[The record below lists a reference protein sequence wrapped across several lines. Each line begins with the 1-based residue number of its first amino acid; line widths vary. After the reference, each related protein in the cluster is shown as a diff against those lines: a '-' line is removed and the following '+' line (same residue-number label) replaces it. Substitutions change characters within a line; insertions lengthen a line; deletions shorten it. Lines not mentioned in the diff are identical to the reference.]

1 MKFGRKN
8 KRHFKLK
15 YFSAQRKALCTNLVL
30 FLKQIDMDKF
40 FFLKKWQRA
49 WVLFAVVIFL
59 FFTSQVSAQTVESLN
74 VKLNEQ
80 SDENQQLSRLFSD
93 LNPSVYAE
101 NGELKVFGDGAPV
114 VAFAAPGSFSLLSS
128 DNEAFSSVRLLK
140 IIVSEAEQLSGN
152 LNLGQMGSFEA
163 LEYVVVV
170 FAYDA
175 CGNNSEECLAGLV
188 QNLVTAREDV
198 AVYYQLS
205 IPN

>member
-1 MKFGRKN
+1 MEFGRKN
-8 KRHFKLK
+8 RRHFKIK
-15 YFSAQRKALCTNLVL
+15 YFSAQRKTLYIRPIL
-30 FLKQIDMDKF
+30 FSKQIGIDKF

-80 SDENQQLSRLFSD
+80 SDENQQLSRSFSG

-114 VAFAAPGSFSLLSS
+114 VAFAAPRSFSLLAT

-140 IIVSEAEQLSGN
+140 ITVSVAE
-152 LNLGQMGSFEA
+152 
-163 LEYVVVV
+163 
-170 FAYDA
+170 
-175 CGNNSEECLAGLV
+175 
-188 QNLVTAREDV
+188 
-198 AVYYQLS
+198 
-205 IPN
+205 